1 MLIHLGYL
9 AYDRDTNRCYIP
21 NKEVAEEMSNAV
33 QATEWSQLA
42 KTLENSQRLLDST
55 IAGNEQAV
63 AQAIDQIKRMQYP
76 AKIAEYTSDILLIGI
91 NYDRKT
97 KLHTCIIERCNKYL
111 KLQLDFAKITKR
123 FGSRMYSHRI

>member
-9 AYDRDTNRCYIP
+9 AYDRDTNRCYIQ

-63 AQAIDQIKRMQYP
+63 AQAIDQIKCKQYP

-97 KLHTCIIERCNKYL
+97 KLHTCIIERCNK
-111 KLQLDFAKITKR
+111 
-123 FGSRMYSHRI
+123 